1 MANDNNGQVPEQFGS
16 LAAIL
21 SEADL
26 VGVIGRDSDVNVM
39 DISRS
44 GCMMESPRDV
54 VPGTLGTVRVTVKG
68 AEYAD
73 AVRIVWSTPLLG
85 AGDRY
90 AIGAEFVWLGLPA
103 PRSLRRL
110 ASRISAAGGE
120 TATGGS
126 AAP

>member
-1 MANDNNGQVPEQFGS
+1 MANDNKGQVPEQSGS
-16 LAAIL
+16 LEAIL

-26 VGVIGRDSDVNVM
+26 VGVIGRDSVVNVR

-44 GCMMESPRDV
+44 GCLMESPREV
-54 VPGTLGTVRVTVKG
+54 LPGTLGTVRVSVDG

-73 AVRIVWSTPLLG
+73 AVRVVWSTPMLG
-85 AGDRY
+85 AGDRF

-110 ASRISAAGGE
+110 ASRISATGGE
-120 TATGGS
+120 TATGGP